1 MEVKQDKGLGVL
13 GLRASD
19 SSKGWHRLTVKRSKA
34 LNEASVAWIS
44 DEKQARQRAQVEQW
58 S

>member
-1 MEVKQDKGLGVL
+1 ML